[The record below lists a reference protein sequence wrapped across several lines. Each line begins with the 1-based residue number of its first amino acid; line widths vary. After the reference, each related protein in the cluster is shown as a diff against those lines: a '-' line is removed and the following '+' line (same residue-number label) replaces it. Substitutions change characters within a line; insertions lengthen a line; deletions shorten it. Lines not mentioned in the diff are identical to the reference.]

1 MNRAVVLD
9 TNIVVSAGMQ
19 LAGPSSRIV
28 ELVLDGELLLFACP
42 TIIEE
47 YLEVLARPRF
57 AKFLFPPVW
66 LPSLLE
72 CGTLRQVDPDPWP
85 FPGPDSDDLVFLSL
99 AKQEEAV
106 LVTGNVSDYPEAIRD
121 GVPVQTPREFLDA
134 WKEGA

>member
-1 MNRAVVLD
+1 VNRAVVLD
-9 TNIVVSAGMQ
+9 TNIVVSAGIQ

-72 CGTLRQVDPDPWP
+72 CGTLRQVDRPMALPGPGRTTWC
-85 FPGPDSDDLVFLSL
+85 FPG
-99 AKQEEAV
+99 E
-106 LVTGNVSDYPEAIRD
+106 TGRGGACH
-121 GVPVQTPREFLDA
+121 RERQ
-134 WKEGA
+134 